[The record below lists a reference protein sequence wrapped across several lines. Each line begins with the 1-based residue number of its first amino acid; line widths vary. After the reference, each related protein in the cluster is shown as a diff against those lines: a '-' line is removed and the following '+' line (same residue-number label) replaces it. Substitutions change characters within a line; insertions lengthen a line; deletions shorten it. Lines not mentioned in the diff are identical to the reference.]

1 MLDFGNLL
9 HIFCKYN
16 LLYAMIGAKVFRK
29 ESEMSSTDNI
39 INDFNIGFL
48 KTADS
53 LRSRINFQEN
63 SELSSYEETLNQ
75 VSSSPIDPSNNYL
88 QVNNFALDKQNM
100 VIPEKVTLDNS
111 ISQEM
116 TENVQEENQLNYKND
131 WLKNMGADL
140 QNRAEIMKA
149 LLSNAE

>member
-1 MLDFGNLL
+1 
-9 HIFCKYN
+9 
-16 LLYAMIGAKVFRK
+16 
-29 ESEMSSTDNI
+29 MSSADNI

-63 SELSSYEETLNQ
+63 SESSSYEETLNQ

-88 QVNNFALDKQNM
+88 QVNNFALDRQNM
-100 VIPEKVTLDNS
+100 VIPEKVDIDTAS
-111 ISQEM
+111 
-116 TENVQEENQLNYKND
+116 VQETNVNTQEEQLSYKND
-131 WLKNMGADL
+131 FLKNMGVDL
-140 QNRAEIMKA
+140 QNKAELMRA

>member
-1 MLDFGNLL
+1 
-9 HIFCKYN
+9 
-16 LLYAMIGAKVFRK
+16 MIGAKVFRK

-53 LRSRINFQEN
+53 LRSHINFQEN
-63 SELSSYEETLNQ
+63 SELSSYEETLNE
-75 VSSSPIDPSNNYL
+75 VSSSPIDPANNYL